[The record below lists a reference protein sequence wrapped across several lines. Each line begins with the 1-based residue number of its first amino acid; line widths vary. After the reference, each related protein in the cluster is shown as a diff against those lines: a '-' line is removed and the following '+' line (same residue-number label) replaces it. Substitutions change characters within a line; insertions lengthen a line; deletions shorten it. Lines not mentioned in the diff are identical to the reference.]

1 MMNYL
6 KDGSC
11 SLSNNLSE
19 QAIKNVVIGRKNW
32 LFSDTPEGADASMA
46 VFSIVETAK
55 ANELDPRKYLNYLLE
70 CRPSKDMTDEELSRF
85 APWSKEASV
94 LCGI

>member
-1 MMNYL
+1 M
-6 KDGSC
+6 
-11 SLSNNLSE
+11 SE

-55 ANELDPRKYLNYLLE
+55 ANDLDPRKYLNYLLE
-70 CRPSKDMTDEELSRF
+70 RRPSSDMTDEDFGEI